1 MKATVR
7 HALEFADVG
16 FAYGG
21 LAALD
26 RVSFAVEPREIVC
39 LLGHSGCGK
48 TTLLRLAAGLDL
60 PASGRIL
67 LGGQEVCGP
76 NRFVPPELRGVG
88 LMFQDYALFPHLT
101 VADNVAFGM
110 RKHPPEQARQGV
122 AEALGRVGLARHA
135 SDFPHMLSGGEQQ
148 RVALARALA
157 PAPRVLLMDEPFS
170 NLDQRTRTRI
180 RGDTVS
186 LLRASG
192 ITTLVVTHDP
202 AEAIAIADRIV
213 LMRSGRVEQIGTPG
227 ELYMEPRSLFAA
239 RFFSDANE
247 FDGTCRGGVAGFALG
262 TAPAGD
268 VPDGPCRVVVR
279 PHDVAIVAAE
289 SGRDASRVVE
299 RRFMGEFSMLQ
310 VALDGASSPVWVR
323 VPLDDGLR
331 PGDRVALAALRSYAF
346 PSEG

>member
-1 MKATVR
+1 VKATVR
-7 HALEFADVG
+7 HALEFADVS

-21 LAALD
+21 LAALEN
-26 RVSFAVEPREIVC
+26 VSFAVEPREIAC
-39 LLGHSGCGK
+39 LLGRSGCGK

-101 VADNVAFGM
+101 VADNVAFGL
-110 RKHPPEQARQGV
+110 RRHRDVDHRRSV
-122 AEALGRVGLARHA
+122 AEALARVGLSRHA

-157 PAPRVLLMDEPFS
+157 PAPRVMLMDEPFS
-170 NLDQRTRTRI
+170 NLDQRTRTVI
-180 RGDTVS
+180 RNDTVA
-186 LLRASG
+186 LLRSSG

-202 AEAIAIADRIV
+202 SEAIAIADRIV
-213 LMRSGRVEQIGTPG
+213 LMRTGRVAQIGTPSD
-227 ELYMEPRSLFAA
+227 LYLEPRSLFAA

-247 FDGTCRGGVAGFALG
+247 FDGLCRAGEARFALG
-262 TAPAGD
+262 LAAARD
-268 VPDGPCRVVVR
+268 LADGPCRVVVR
-279 PHDVAIVAAE
+279 PHDLALVSADAGGPP
-289 SGRDASRVVE
+289 GRVTE

-310 VALDGASSPVWVR
+310 VALDGEAAPVWVR
-323 VPLDDGLR
+323 VPIDDLRR

-346 PSEG
+346 PAEG